1 MAGHI
6 AGTPG
11 VCVVSPSSPKRCRLL
26 QDSVPDEEIFT
37 HVCLQRTLPD
47 AQLLEAFT
55 HANTRDAS
63 TQHYHMEVSGRRG
76 SKWRYGASKEEED
89 AEAGQHERGGCP
101 ALEKEDEGL

>member
-26 QDSVPDEEIFT
+26 QDSVPGEEIFT
-37 HVCLQRTLPD
+37 HVCLQCTLPD

-76 SKWRYGASKEEED
+76 TKCNASKEDEY
-89 AEAGQHERGGCP
+89 AEAGQDERGGCP